1 MAKIAANGIELEYET
16 HGSHDAPA
24 ILLVHGLGAQLSLWP
39 DELID
44 ELVGH
49 GFRVIRYDNRD
60 IGLSQKFEAYGVPN
74 LAELTGKVMA
84 GEKIPAPYLVSDMA
98 ADGLALAQA
107 LGAKRP
113 HVVGVSMGGMIVQT
127 MAINSPEQVASMTS
141 IMSSSGRRGLP
152 PGKPEAM
159 KALLTPP
166 ADERRET
173 VVAHGMALRRII
185 GSPAYPASEQ
195 ELRALV
201 ERNVDRSVYPQGAAR
216 QYNAIMASGGR
227 VQHLPKVKSPTLV
240 IHGEEDPVI
249 PLAAGQDT
257 AALVPGARLEVIAGM
272 GHDLPPVL
280 MPKIAE
286 MIATN
291 ARQAH

>member
-1 MAKIAANGIELEYET
+1 MAKIAANGIELEYQT
-16 HGSHDAPA
+16 HGAHDAPA
-24 ILLVHGLGAQLSLWP
+24 ILLVHGLGAQLTLWP

-44 ELVGH
+44 ELVGR

-60 IGLSQKFEAYGVPN
+60 IGLSQKFESYGVPD
-74 LAELTGKVMA
+74 LAELTARVMA
-84 GEKIPAPYLVSDMA
+84 GGKIPAPYLVSDMA
-98 ADGLALAQA
+98 ADGLALAHA

-127 MAINSPEQVASMTS
+127 MAINAPERIASMTS

-152 PGKPEAM
+152 SGKPEAM

-173 VVAHGMALRRII
+173 VIAHGMALRRII
-185 GSPAYPASEQ
+185 GSPAYPASEA
-195 ELRALV
+195 ELRTLV

-227 VQHLPKVKSPTLV
+227 VQHLPNVKAPTLV
-240 IHGEEDPVI
+240 IHGEDDPVI

-286 MIATN
+286 MIA
-291 ARQAH
+291 AHAGRAT